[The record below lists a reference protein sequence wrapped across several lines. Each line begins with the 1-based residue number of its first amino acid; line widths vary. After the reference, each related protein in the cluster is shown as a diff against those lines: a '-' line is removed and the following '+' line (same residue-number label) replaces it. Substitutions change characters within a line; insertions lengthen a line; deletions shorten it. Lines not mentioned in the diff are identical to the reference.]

1 MTNREWLKSLNNEE
15 LLEHIYIKC
24 VTMNGGEC
32 PEGSTCRDCQL
43 NWLNAEH
50 KEELEKC

>member
-15 LLEHIYIKC
+15 WLENVYIKC
-24 VTMNGGEC
+24 VVMHDERC
-32 PEGSTCRDCQL
+32 PEVLTCRECRL

-50 KEELEKC
+50 KEDNND

>member
-15 LLEHIYIKC
+15 LLENIYIRC
-24 VTMNGGEC
+24 VAMNGGEC
-32 PEGSTCRDCQL
+32 PEGLTCKACQL

-50 KEELEKC
+50 KEK